1 MHAANQGWCSLNR
14 VSPGAALELGAEGM
28 AEAADEVGLE
38 DSLTV
43 RSRAAILSA
52 MASRAVPSL
61 PPAVVGGS
69 LLLVDMLRL
78 AGLSRAEGITTKAPN
93 KSS

>member
-28 AEAADEVGLE
+28 AEVGLE
-38 DSLTV
+38 DSLTA

-52 MASRAVPSL
+52 MASRAVPSP

-69 LLLVDMLRL
+69 HTCQPRESRSLDRL
-78 AGLSRAEGITTKAPN
+78 AEIPGF
-93 KSS
+93 

>member
-28 AEAADEVGLE
+28 AEADEVGLE
-38 DSLTV
+38 DSLTA

-52 MASRAVPSL
+52 MASRAVPSP